1 MEKKNEALD
10 NSAEE
15 VVEETEEVEETDDV
29 EEEEQDDSEE
39 QSDDDSDNLQA
50 QLDKLKRDNGILRRK
65 LTKVEKKDEP
75 KSENKANLQD
85 SLTVEKVQ
93 EIARLS
99 AKYSPEEIEELDYIA
114 AREGISS
121 SEAEKSIRFKT
132 FREAL
137 EKENKAKEASLGASN
152 SSGSRKKAKD
162 FSTPG
167 LSPEEHKKLWE
178 KQRKA

>member
-1 MEKKNEALD
+1 MDKNEVLD

-15 VVEETEEVEETDDV
+15 VVEETVEAEEEETV
-29 EEEEQDDSEE
+29 EEEEAVEEKSE
-39 QSDDDSDNLQA
+39 DSDLQA
-50 QLDKLKRDNGILRRK
+50 QLEQLRKDNGILRRK
-65 LTKVEKKDEP
+65 LTKAEKQDKQESQKP
-75 KSENKANLQD
+75 VLTD

-114 AREGISS
+114 AREGITS
-121 SEAEKSIRFKT
+121 SEAEKTTRFKT

-137 EKENKAKEASLGASN
+137 EREAKAKEASLGASN

-162 FSTPG
+162 FSSSG
-167 LSPEEHKKLWE
+167 LSAEEHRKLWE
-178 KQRKA
+178 KRRRA